1 MAQLGVGQVHEARDG
16 HRHQLRGTVVG
27 GVHDGPGQQHQPAVR
42 RLPDGQDR
50 PEEDHRRAGTAVH
63 RVVVAAAVRVHRV
76 GAVPGPADGRHGQ
89 GHVVHG
95 GAGVPGRDRG
105 REHPR
110 SAGHRVHSAAE
121 QRRAVRSDR
130 RAARVVSHAERCVGR
145 GAGAVRGHVRV
156 RARVAILPAEEG
168 PPRGRGRGAAVVSR
182 APGGWRGRGAA
193 HDGDE
198 RAQGHGEPVDV
209 PRAVHQ
215 PEELQRAHGGGD
227 GVRGAA
233 RGRHQQPDRVL
244 GAHTAR
250 ARAHHRQVRL
260 HHGVLHRAGGGQL
273 RRHGASGPGGPQA
286 AAARLRAQPGRDH
299 RAVRALLLP
308 GRARRRRVRVHVL
321 AVRVPPD
328 VLRYVRHRHRVHT
341 GRVPRRDV
349 PRQHPLALLRHRV
362 RHARHVVVRLQQDV
376 PVGVQ
381 RVRVPHHVL
390 GLCGRQLHMRG
401 LRVPV
406 RDRDHRQNVLG
417 DPGDVGAQ
425 RGPRHQQRG
434 QDQGDDKAAERP
446 AVAKHALENC
456 VLSNRTYYRY
466 TCTYTYIKLLNC
478 FRNKKKNGGNG
489 HRSNGFFFDRKDV
502 LTCNSAVVHVFICTL
517 FI

>member
-1 MAQLGVGQVHEARDG
+1 MAQLGVGEVHAARDG
-16 HRHQLRGTVVG
+16 RGHQLRATVVG

-42 RLPDGQDR
+42 GLPDGPDR
-50 PEEDHRRAGTAVH
+50 PEEDHRRAGAAVH
-63 RVVVAAAVRVHRV
+63 RVVDAAAGGVDRV
-76 GAVPGPADGRHGQ
+76 GAVPGPAAGRHGQ

-110 SAGHRVHSAAE
+110 RAGHRVHGAAE
-121 QRRAVRSDR
+121 QRRAVRGDR
-130 RAARVVSHAERCVGR
+130 RAARVVPHAERGVGG

-156 RARVAILPAEEG
+156 RARVAVLPAEAR
-168 PPRGRGRGAAVVSR
+168 PPGRGGRGAAVVPR
-182 APGGWRGRGAA
+182 TAARGRRRRRRRGRGAE

-250 ARAHHRQVRL
+250 ARARHRQVRL

-273 RRHGASGPGGPQA
+273 RGHGAGGPGGPQA
-286 AAARLRAQPGRDH
+286 AAARLRTEPGRDH
-299 RAVRALLLP
+299 RAVRTVLLP
-308 GRARRRRVRVHVL
+308 GGPRPRHVRVHVL

-328 VLRYVRHRHRVHT
+328 VLRHVRHRHRLHT

-349 PRQHPLALLRHRV
+349 PRQHTLALFRDRV
-362 RHARHVVVRLQQDV
+362 RHAGHLVVRVQQDV
-376 PVGVQ
+376 PAGVQ
-381 RVRVPHHVL
+381 QLRVPHHVL
-390 GLCGRQLHMRG
+390 GLRGRQLCVRG
-401 LRVPV
+401 LRAPV
-406 RDRDHRQNVLG
+406 RDRDDRQNVPG
-417 DPGDVGAQ
+417 DP
-425 RGPRHQQRG
+425 RHAG
-434 QDQGDDKAAERP
+434 AEREP
-446 AVAKHALENC
+446 RPGRWRRREKRKGETAKRRP
-456 VLSNRTYYRY
+456 VTRD
-466 TCTYTYIKLLNC
+466 
-478 FRNKKKNGGNG
+478 GGG
-489 HRSNGFFFDRKDV
+489 ETTGTQ
-502 LTCNSAVVHVFICTL
+502 L
-517 FI
+517 